1 MLKVKEL
8 LTKILQTLPT
18 KADVS
23 NIPTKPADVGVIVDY
38 NGGSPDNQ
46 VTSVPHNTWTVL
58 GSITLTDPG
67 VYIIMAT
74 ARYNANANGYRG
86 IFLATNNS
94 PDSSGGLQ
102 VATTDYR
109 APANGTFTFCSFT
122 STRTVTER
130 TTYYIKAIQTSGS
143 QLTVAPRVSTVRV
156 GEV

>member
-1 MLKVKEL
+1 MIKVKEL

-23 NIPTKPADVGVIVDY
+23 SIPTKPADVGVIVDY
-38 NGGSPDNQ
+38 NGGSPDDL
-46 VTSVPHNTWTVL
+46 VTAIPHNTWTVL
-58 GSITLTDPG
+58 GSITLDPG

-74 ARYNANANGYRG
+74 ARYTANANGYRG
-86 IFLATNNS
+86 IVLATNNS

-109 APANGTFTFCSFT
+109 APANGTFTFCHFT